1 MLTFPSSCFSF
12 KRQGQVGM
20 GIQTKAA
27 IEIKHREGSKYRK
40 FCDKEDLSV
49 FQPPVSSPVL
59 CPAHAL
65 QGAASEPH
73 SAHSAT
79 AHGSAL
85 DKLGTKTA
93 HLEQIVGIL
102 TGGAEGRG
110 HRSSL
115 HHFS

>member
-1 MLTFPSSCFSF
+1 
-12 KRQGQVGM
+12 M

-65 QGAASEPH
+65 QGAA
-73 SAHSAT
+73 
-79 AHGSAL
+79 
-85 DKLGTKTA
+85 
-93 HLEQIVGIL
+93 
-102 TGGAEGRG
+102 
-110 HRSSL
+110 
-115 HHFS
+115 

>member
-49 FQPPVSSPVL
+49 LQPPVSSPVL

-65 QGAASEPH
+65 QGAASAPH

-79 AHGSAL
+79 AHGSAVISW
-85 DKLGTKTA
+85 
-93 HLEQIVGIL
+93 EPRQL
-102 TGGAEGRG
+102 TQNK
-110 HRSSL
+110 
-115 HHFS
+115 